1 MKKLFALLC
10 FVALSAGV
18 FAQPASIDLGS
29 RGHLTLYFAEGWKVA
44 MTNMG
49 GQATV
54 NVTPTGDANATC
66 TLMISM
72 PEQDR
77 LDTKSR
83 LKLRLEADAR
93 NVAEGSVEGKAIGR
107 EFTLATGFGFYCNFT
122 DAAMKGK
129 PPEKGNYKVMSMGK
143 IRLAPDVII
152 DVQIMADD
160 FRGRPYQELL
170 GAIEGMEY
178 KR

>member
-1 MKKLFALLC
+1 MKKLLVLLGFAA
-10 FVALSAGV
+10 FAAGV
-18 FAQPASIDLGS
+18 SAQPASIDLGS
-29 RGHLTLYFAEGWKVA
+29 RGTLTLYFAEGWKVA
-44 MTNMG
+44 MTSMA

-77 LDTKSR
+77 LDTKPR
-83 LKLRLEADAR
+83 LKLRVEADGR

-107 EFTLATGFGFYCNFT
+107 EFTLTTGFGFYCNFT

-129 PPEKGNYKVMSMGK
+129 PSEKGNYKVMTMGK
-143 IRLAPDVII
+143 IRLAPDVMI

-160 FRGRPYQELL
+160 FRGQPYQELL